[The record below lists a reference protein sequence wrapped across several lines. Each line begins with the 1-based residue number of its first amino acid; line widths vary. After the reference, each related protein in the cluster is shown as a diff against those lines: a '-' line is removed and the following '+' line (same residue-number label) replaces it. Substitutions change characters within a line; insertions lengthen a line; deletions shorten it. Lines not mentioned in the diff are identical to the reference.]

1 MSKIC
6 IKIKVAS
13 SHLTEI
19 FSGSR
24 ILPILLLLAL
34 LAVACGDNGAQPSEE
49 EAAAI
54 YATVIRQIY
63 TEDDT
68 HGGTLQAPRLYI
80 VGTTD
85 DRAGDP
91 TGGEGGAATLI
102 SPAVRQSISEQL
114 ADLPAE
120 IVWVESP
127 DEVERDADTGIVS
140 RGGVIITLGNITP
153 QEQDVIHVPTSI
165 YIAPLGAGGQAYVLE
180 KVDGAWTITGNT
192 GVEWI
197 S

>member
-1 MSKIC
+1 MSDIC
-6 IKIKVAS
+6 IKS
-13 SHLTEI
+13 SPHRTGI

-24 ILPILLLLAL
+24 LLPILLLLAL
-34 LAVACGDNGAQPSEE
+34 LAVACADNGVQPTDE

-54 YATVIRQIY
+54 YAAVIRQIY

-68 HGGTLQAPRLYI
+68 HGGTLQPPRLYV

-85 DRAGDP
+85 DSAGDP

-102 SPAVRQSISEQL
+102 SPAVRQNISEQL

-127 DEVERDADTGIVS
+127 DEVERDADTGMVS
-140 RGGVIITLGNITP
+140 GGGVIITLGNITP
-153 QEQDVIHVPTSI
+153 QDQDVIHVPASI
-165 YIAPLGAGGQAYVLE
+165 YIAPLGAGGQTYVLE
-180 KVDGAWTITGNT
+180 EIDGAWTITGNT

>member
-1 MSKIC
+1 MSNVYVKAGNVQITSLC
-6 IKIKVAS
+6 
-13 SHLTEI
+13 
-19 FSGSR
+19 SGSR
-24 ILPILLLLAL
+24 IIAILFLITLLM
-34 LAVACGDNGAQPSEE
+34 VACADDAVEPTEE

-68 HGGTLQAPRLYI
+68 HGGRLRRPRLYV

-91 TGGEGGAATLI
+91 TGGEGDTVTLI

-140 RGGVIITLGNITP
+140 GGGVIITLGNISP
-153 QEQDVIHVPTSI
+153 QEQDAIHVPASI
-165 YIAPLGAGGQAYVLE
+165 YITPLGAGGQTYVLE
-180 KVDGAWTITGNT
+180 KIDGVWTITGNT